1 MLMIILWMGQ
11 RKPAVENGR
20 WLLHPR
26 ILVGLKNHPKLLMQD
41 FATTVES
48 IKKKKTTE
56 IGTRIGSL
64 ISWHW
69 YDRGFKQL
77 FISQLVM
84 NSVSQKLGLTK
95 MASNRCA
102 NFSDHDHHGQ
112 SNPTI
117 TSDILEILR
126 SIRFDWWVLNIL

>member
-1 MLMIILWMGQ
+1 MGQ

-41 FATTVES
+41 FATTVGS
-48 IKKKKTTE
+48 
-56 IGTRIGSL
+56 GTRIGSL

-77 FISQLVM
+77 FISQLM
-84 NSVSQKLGLTK
+84 MDSVSQKLGLK
-95 MASNRCA
+95 KLASNRCA

-117 TSDILEILR
+117 IYIRYPRNFGR
-126 SIRFDWWVLNIL
+126 SIRFYWWVLNIL